1 MRLLRPKE
9 AAKKLGVDVTTLKAM
24 ESRGEL
30 KTVKLPNGHRRY
42 RSTDIA
48 RLMGEDH
55 DTLNGDG

>member
-9 AAKKLGVDVTTLKAM
+9 AARKIGVDVTTLKAM
-24 ESRGEL
+24 ESRGEIES
-30 KTVKLPNGHRRY
+30 VRLPNDHRRY

-55 DTLNGDG
+55 DTLNGGE